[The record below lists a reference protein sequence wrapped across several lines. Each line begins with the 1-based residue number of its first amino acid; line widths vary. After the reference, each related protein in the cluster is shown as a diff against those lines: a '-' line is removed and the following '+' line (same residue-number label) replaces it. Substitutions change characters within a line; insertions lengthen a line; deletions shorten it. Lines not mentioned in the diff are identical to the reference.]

1 MQQKKSLLS
10 SKALGF
16 RRAATLGEEFRA
28 HLNRVQARFP
38 DQIATVRGKGLLNAV
53 VMNQSGLG
61 KVTAWDVCMGLKE
74 RGILAKPT
82 HETIIRLAPP
92 ITIDPQNLKDAADAL
107 EAVLEH
113 DLKGLERQAKAR
125 GPAKAP
131 EPCDRCG
138 RVAGQVETDL

>member
-1 MQQKKSLLS
+1 
-10 SKALGF
+10 
-16 RRAATLGEEFRA
+16 
-28 HLNRVQARFP
+28 
-38 DQIATVRGKGLLNAV
+38 
-53 VMNQSGLG
+53 
-61 KVTAWDVCMGLKE
+61 MGLKE